1 MYMCIYLWKCQ
12 WCHIQTLSSHNHT
25 EPLISINFRYHVNDL
40 VQCVEKKRW
49 YEVIYVLKHR
59 LVIKA
64 CQMLLIIT
72 VNCKKKKGQ
81 HVKLLLYTSHS
92 MILGRVAAFSYS
104 DCSKSKIFRRRRKN
118 HTNNGLLRL
127 KIRKIN
133 IKIIEHH
140 RALEHHVNMERFIGI
155 IIPFMWKTGIPIAH
169 DQMTTLHWLMIP
181 LAN

>member
-1 MYMCIYLWKCQ
+1 MCIYL

-25 EPLISINFRYHVNDL
+25 EPFLSINFRYPVNDL

-49 YEVIYVLKHR
+49 YEVR
-59 LVIKA
+59 
-64 CQMLLIIT
+64 
-72 VNCKKKKGQ
+72 KKKKDMSNYCYTQ
-81 HVKLLLYTSHS
+81 ATPWSLVVSPHFHTLIAVRVK
-92 MILGRVAAFSYS
+92 YS
-104 DCSKSKIFRRRRKN
+104 GEDVKN

-155 IIPFMWKTGIPIAH
+155 N
-169 DQMTTLHWLMIP
+169 IP
-181 LAN
+181 LCERQVFL

>member
-25 EPLISINFRYHVNDL
+25 EPFLSINFRYPVNDL

-49 YEVIYVLKHR
+49 YEVR
-59 LVIKA
+59 
-64 CQMLLIIT
+64 
-72 VNCKKKKGQ
+72 KKKKG

-104 DCSKSKIFRRRRKN
+104 DCSKSKIFRRRRKKSYEQWITSSEN
-118 HTNNGLLRL
+118 TKNKYKNNRTPSCTGTSC
-127 KIRKIN
+127 
-133 IKIIEHH
+133 EHG
-140 RALEHHVNMERFIGI
+140 EIYWYKYT
-155 IIPFMWKTGIPIAH
+155 FMWKTGIPITH

>member
-1 MYMCIYLWKCQ
+1 MCIYLWKCQ

-25 EPLISINFRYHVNDL
+25 EPFLSINFRYPVNDL

-49 YEVIYVLKHR
+49 YEVR
-59 LVIKA
+59 
-64 CQMLLIIT
+64 
-72 VNCKKKKGQ
+72 KKKKG

-127 KIRKIN
+127 KIRKIY

-155 IIPFMWKTGIPIAH
+155 N
-169 DQMTTLHWLMIP
+169 IP
-181 LAN
+181 LCERQVFL